1 MKIFLAAPFTGFC
14 KKETGTFDPKV
25 RRVLQRVIKLLTGM
39 GHNVVSAHVRENWG
53 RNLMPPSKLT
63 PLDMKLIEECD
74 LVIAYIS
81 DMPSGVY
88 VEIGWASAFK
98 KKIVILTDQPVSKLS
113 PLIQGLHNVTD
124 TRIITFK
131 NENELTVKLTA
142 YLQKC

>member
-1 MKIFLAAPFTGFC
+1 MKIFLAAPFTSFY
-14 KKETGTFDPKV
+14 KKETGIFDPKV
-25 RRVLQRVIKLLTGM
+25 RRVLQRIIKKLTEM
-39 GHNVVSAHVRENWG
+39 GHNVISAHMREKWG

-81 DMPSGVY
+81 DVPSGVY

-98 KKIVILTDQPVSKLS
+98 KRIIILTDQPLSELS

-124 TRIITFK
+124 TSIITFE
-131 NENELTVKLTA
+131 NENELLAKLTI
-142 YLQKC
+142 YLEKH